1 MKKFFSRFVFRPKDL
16 RENVEQEGNVHKAK
30 IICFSLAMG
39 LVAAGYQTYYDGL
52 QYRSAQYQG
61 KAYAG
66 EVAFM
71 DYDEYGIINNL
82 WKLKNDLDV
91 LEDKDFKDLVYLT
104 QPDLKSTT
112 YLTVG
117 TLPPCEA

>member
-1 MKKFFSRFVFRPKDL
+1 MKNFFKRFAFRPRELKD
-16 RENVEQEGNVHKAK
+16 NVEKEDKVHKAK
-30 IICFSLAMG
+30 IICFSVAMG

-66 EVAFM
+66 EVAFLNYE
-71 DYDEYGIINNL
+71 DYDSGAKL

-91 LEDKDFKDLVYLT
+91 IEDKDFKDLVYLT
-104 QPDLKSTT
+104 QSSLKSTT
-112 YLTVG
+112 YQTK
-117 TLPPCEA
+117 

>member
-1 MKKFFSRFVFRPKDL
+1 
-16 RENVEQEGNVHKAK
+16 
-30 IICFSLAMG
+30 
-39 LVAAGYQTYYDGL
+39 
-52 QYRSAQYQG
+52 
-61 KAYAG
+61 
-66 EVAFM
+66 M

>member
-16 RENVEQEGNVHKAK
+16 KENVEQEGKVHKAK
-30 IICFSLAMG
+30 IICFSVAMG

-66 EVAFM
+66 EVAFLNYE
-71 DYDEYGIINNL
+71 DYDSGAKL

-91 LEDKDFKDLVYLT
+91 IEDKDFKDLVYLT
-104 QPDLKSTT
+104 QSSLKSTT
-112 YLTVG
+112 YQTK
-117 TLPPCEA
+117 